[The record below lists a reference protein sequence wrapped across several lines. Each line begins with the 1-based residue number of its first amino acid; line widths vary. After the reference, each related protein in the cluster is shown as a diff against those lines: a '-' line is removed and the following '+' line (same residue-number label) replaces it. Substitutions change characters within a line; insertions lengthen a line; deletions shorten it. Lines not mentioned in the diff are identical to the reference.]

1 MARQTGIFRTDH
13 GKRYMKQLCKHFS
26 HKVEVSVEDNIG
38 RAALPPGPTLMLAED
53 GALRVEITAETVE
66 GLETAR
72 HIIDVHLKTF
82 AFREAFTAM
91 DWSEPEGVASLDGV
105 A

>member
-1 MARQTGIFRTDH
+1 MVRQIGTFQTDH
-13 GKRYMKQLCKHFS
+13 ARRYMQQLCKHFG
-26 HKVEVSVEDNIG
+26 HKVAVSVEDTIG
-38 RAALPPGPTLMLAED
+38 SAALPPGPAWMLAEE
-53 GALRVEITAETVE
+53 GQLRVEITADTEA

-91 DWSEPEGVASLDGV
+91 DWTAPQGV
-105 A
+105 